1 MSKRPSPFDALLRL
15 RSVEERR
22 NRAKLVAARR
32 IHDEARARLEEMK
45 ERYREQMMPE
55 DILTPVEL
63 RSLQLRGMSTHE
75 ILVEAAEEH
84 ERTRRHME
92 RIAGD
97 WRRAAEDLDA
107 AERLDQKRKDEM
119 ARRARM
125 AAERSLDDLQVIL
138 RGNRQDGVA

>member
-1 MSKRPSPFDALLRL
+1 MSKRPNPFDALLRL

-22 NRAKLVAARR
+22 NRAKLAEARR
-32 IHDEARARLEEMK
+32 VHEEARARLEEMK
-45 ERYREQMMPE
+45 ERYREQLTPE
-55 DILTPVEL
+55 EILSPVEL
-63 RSLQLRGMSTHE
+63 RSLQLRGMSSHE

-92 RIAGD
+92 RAASD

-107 AERLDQKRKDEM
+107 AERLEQKRKDEM

-138 RGNRQDGVA
+138 RGRRRDGAA